1 MKVTFISAY
10 PFAKVTFT
18 KIQKKEGKRK
28 RKEITNTAAH
38 ERCAAVLLSERP
50 SLKHSSLHK
59 SRGGCVIPSGL
70 ISTG

>member
-38 ERCAAVLLSERP
+38 ER
-50 SLKHSSLHK
+50 
-59 SRGGCVIPSGL
+59 
-70 ISTG
+70 